1 MFADRFPVGL
11 ALEVS
16 YPAFAMSLTC
26 VSDTRMTFE
35 VRGGARGRCEDVMIQ
50 TASLREGL
58 SVVSWQQ
65 ADGATV
71 TSIKDFDRQVARSF
85 ITSRDGTFVQTSGA
99 MTFAHLAECAPVD
112 CPASNKELVREAM
125 IALYQR
131 RDASAVDR
139 FFAPDYVQHD
149 PSIPQGRAALG
160 DIIRGFAPNA
170 WYEPGL
176 TIAEGDRVVIRGRLR
191 AWTLVLRTVVSVF
204 RIENGRLAEHWDVM
218 EDGVRSPFGSIA
230 KFDPAEEL
238 I

>member
-1 MFADRFPVGL
+1 MLADRFPVGRT
-11 ALEVS
+11 LEVT
-16 YPAFAMSLTC
+16 YPAYSMSLTC

-35 VRGGARGRCEDVMIQ
+35 VRDGARERCGDVRIQ
-50 TASLREGL
+50 AVPLRDGL
-58 SVVSWQQ
+58 FAISWQD

-85 ITSRDGTFVQTSGA
+85 ITSRDGTFVQMSGA
-99 MTFAHLAECAPVD
+99 MTFACLAECAPAD

-149 PSIPQGRAALG
+149 PSIPQGRAALK
-160 DIIRGFAPNA
+160 DIIRGLAPDA

-176 TIAEGDRVVIRGRLR
+176 MIAEGDLVVIRGRLR
-191 AWTLVLRTVVSVF
+191 GWTLVPRIVVSVF
-204 RIENGRLAEHWDVM
+204 RIENGLLAEHWDVM
-218 EDGVRSPFGSIA
+218 EDEVRSPFGGIA
-230 KFDPAEEL
+230 KFDPAEDM